1 MIAHKTQTT
10 VTQNGSIELSN
21 LPFQA
26 GSPVEVIVLE
36 REASSPPTFP
46 LRGTFG
52 VMHDPFE
59 PAVALDEWDALK

>member
-1 MIAHKTQTT
+1 MNAHKTHA
-10 VTQNGSIELSN
+10 VIAPNGRLELSN

-36 REASSPPTFP
+36 REPSPPSFP

-59 PAVALDEWDALK
+59 PAIDEADWEVLK